1 MSQRRPNA
9 SLVPNASLSDTV
21 STRDG
26 TGHRFTSVTVET
38 LTRRITRELIAS
50 IIRGHYAPGD
60 LLPTEEELCQQ
71 LGVSRSVVREAT
83 KAVTILGMVRSRQ
96 GRGTEVLPDENW
108 NEFAPEVIEARSDL
122 QTVDEFLVY
131 LLELRRIIEVE
142 AAGLAARRADAE
154 AIATMASLV
163 AAMEGTDDVEAFAR
177 LDVRFHDTI
186 LAATG
191 NRPLRSLL
199 RTIEPALLAART
211 VSLTTRR
218 AGLKR
223 SAKEHRAIVDAI
235 RERSAARARRAMTT
249 HLSWTANL
257 SVDRADGARTAR
269 SRKSR
274 APS

>member
-9 SLVPNASLSDTV
+9 PLVQNARLSDKAG
-21 STRDG
+21 TRDG
-26 TGHRFTSVTVET
+26 SAHRFASVSAET
-38 LTRRITRELIAS
+38 LSRRITRELIAS
-50 IIRGHYAPGD
+50 IIQGHYGPGD

-163 AAMEGTDDVEAFAR
+163 AEMEGADDVEAFAR
-177 LDVRFHDTI
+177 LDVRFHDAI

-223 SAKEHRAIVDAI
+223 SAKEHRVIADAI
-235 RERSAARARRAMTT
+235 RERSATRARRAMTT

-257 SVDRADGARTAR
+257 SVGRADGSRTLR

-274 APS
+274 ASS

>member
-9 SLVPNASLSDTV
+9 SLVPNASVSDTV

-60 LLPTEEELCQQ
+60 LLPREEELCQQ
-71 LGVSRSVVREAT
+71 LGVSRWVVREAT

-108 NEFAPEVIEARSDL
+108 NEFAPEVIEARSEL
-122 QTVDEFLVY
+122 QTVDEFLVH

-154 AIATMASLV
+154 AIATMESLIAGME
-163 AAMEGTDDVEAFAR
+163 AADDVEAFAR
-177 LDVRFHDTI
+177 LDVRFHDAI

-235 RERSAARARRAMTT
+235 RERSAALARRAMTT

-257 SVDRADGARTAR
+257 SVDRADGARTQR

-274 APS
+274 ASS

>member
-1 MSQRRPNA
+1 M
-9 SLVPNASLSDTV
+9 TV
-21 STRDG
+21 SG
-26 TGHRFTSVTVET
+26 QAESGHRFSSVTAET
-38 LTRRITRELIAS
+38 LSRRITREIIAS
-50 IIRGHYAPGD
+50 IIQGHYGPGD
-60 LLPTEEELCQQ
+60 LLPTEDELCQQ

-96 GRGTEVLPDENW
+96 GRGTEILPYENW

-122 QTVDEFLVY
+122 QTVDEFLVH

-154 AIATMASLV
+154 AISSMASLIT
-163 AAMEGTDDVEAFAR
+163 AMEKVDDVADFAR
-177 LDVRFHDTI
+177 LDVGFHDAI
-186 LAATG
+186 LAATA

-199 RTIEPALLAART
+199 RSIEPALLAART

-223 SAKEHRAIVDAI
+223 SAKEHGAILEAI
-235 RERSAARARRAMTT
+235 RERSASRARRAMTT

-257 SVDRADGARTAR
+257 SLDRLDGARAKR
-269 SRKSR
+269 QAKSR
-274 APS
+274 ASS

>member
-9 SLVPNASLSDTV
+9 SVVPNASLSDTV

-26 TGHRFTSVTVET
+26 TEHRFTSVTVET

-50 IIRGHYAPGD
+50 IIQGHYGPGD

-83 KAVTILGMVRSRQ
+83 KAVTILGMIRSRQ

-108 NEFAPEVIEARSDL
+108 NEFAPEVIESRSDL
-122 QTVDEFLVY
+122 QTVDEFLVH

-142 AAGLAARRADAE
+142 AAGLAARRADAD
-154 AIATMASLV
+154 AIATMVSLV
-163 AAMEGTDDVEAFAR
+163 AAMEGADDVEAFAR
-177 LDVRFHDTI
+177 LDVRFHDAI

-223 SAKEHRAIVDAI
+223 SAKEHRAIADAI

-257 SVDRADGARTAR
+257 SVDRADGGRTAR